1 MDNETLKT
9 LLTIIFSLIGIY
21 KLYNDQ
27 IFFNIIYSQYMQYFI
42 NILAFI
48 V

>member
-1 MDNETLKT
+1 MDNEIIKT
-9 LLTIIFSLIGIY
+9 LLTIIFSLIGVY

-27 IFFNIIYSQYMQYFI
+27 IFLNIIYSQFMQNFI

>member
-1 MDNETLKT
+1 MDNEIIKSILA
-9 LLTIIFSLIGIY
+9 IIFSLIGVY

-27 IFFNIIYSQYMQYFI
+27 IFLNIIYSQFMQNFI

>member
-1 MDNETLKT
+1 MDNEIIKT
-9 LLTIIFSLIGIY
+9 LLTIILAFIGLY
-21 KLYNDQ
+21 KLYNDK
-27 IFFNIIYSQYMQYFI
+27 IFLNIIYSQYMQYFI

>member
-1 MDNETLKT
+1 MDNEIIKT

-21 KLYNDQ
+21 KLYNDK
-27 IFFNIIYSQYMQYFI
+27 IFLNIIYSQYMQYFI

>member
-21 KLYNDQ
+21 ILYNDQ
-27 IFFNIIYSQYMQYFI
+27 IFLNIIYSQDIKYFI